1 MSKDTQTPVV
11 ARGEQHLVRRLG
23 LASAIALGVGT
34 TVGSGIFTSVGGV
47 AGTAGTPPAD
57 HSGIPDRRLD
67 HDPPEPVLYRTD
79 DCLPRG
85 WPVHRLLP

>member
-47 AGTAGTPPAD
+47 AGTAGTP
-57 HSGIPDRRLD
+57 
-67 HDPPEPVLYRTD
+67 
-79 DCLPRG
+79 C
-85 WPVHRLLP
+85 